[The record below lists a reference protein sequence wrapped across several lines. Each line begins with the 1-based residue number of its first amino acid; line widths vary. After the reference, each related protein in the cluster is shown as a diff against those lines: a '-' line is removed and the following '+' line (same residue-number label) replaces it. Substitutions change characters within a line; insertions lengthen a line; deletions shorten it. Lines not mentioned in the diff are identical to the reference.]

1 MRITKTFKKIIIIA
15 LSLVPLSLSIIP
27 SDADAVRYSGG
38 RSTAT
43 NDVWYSDS
51 VSSYGYVAAYDE
63 ARFRWNETSSKVNL
77 RRVLS
82 SSGTPDKY
90 YVGVTSI
97 AYRFGFYT
105 PYKLSSSGGYVEANH
120 NDTWAFSN
128 VSIYYNNMER
138 AGFEPDQVISN
149 AGHEIGHSIGLDHTP
164 SDGPNSIMKSGI
176 QNIGPTTYDIS
187 EIRLKRGN

>member
-1 MRITKTFKKIIIIA
+1 MRISKTFKKIV
-15 LSLVPLSLSIIP
+15 LLGFFVVPLSLGLLQT
-27 SDADAVRYSGG
+27 DADAVRYSGG
-38 RSTAT
+38 RSTAI

-51 VSSYGYVAAYDE
+51 VSSYGYVSAFDE

-77 RRVLS
+77 KRVLS

-90 YVGVTSI
+90 YVGVSSI
-97 AYRFGFYT
+97 PYRFGYYT

-120 NDTWAFSN
+120 SDTWAFSN

-138 AGFEPDQVISN
+138 ADFKTDEVISN

-164 SDGPNSIMKSGI
+164 SDGANSIMRSGI
-176 QNIGPTTYDIS
+176 QNIGPTTYDIT